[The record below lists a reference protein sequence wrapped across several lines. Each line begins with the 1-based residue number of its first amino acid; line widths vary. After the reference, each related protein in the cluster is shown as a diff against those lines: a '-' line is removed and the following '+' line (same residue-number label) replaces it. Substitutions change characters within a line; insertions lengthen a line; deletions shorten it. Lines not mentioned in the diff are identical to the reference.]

1 MRRTALIGTLAVALA
16 VGGAGLLD
24 TSALGSTAVVTGD
37 LRGTV
42 TSVSSTSVVLAVTDA
57 SSSLR
62 LLKARSLKLR
72 IVSKTQVQRNGKAA
86 KIGALKQNDVVN
98 ARAKCTF
105 AITNAASKISCQA
118 LRLFATA
125 VEAPTAVEFTI
136 TGTTTI
142 IDRSSFML
150 TGATV
155 NADVNASAVART
167 FDLSQPVSLSYDS
180 RTVVLL
186 DGATASITAVS
197 SSNPIRVSVTCQPT
211 KPYNCR
217 AWKILILLPEPIP
230 VTLVGLVS
238 LITPNSITVD
248 VESAAQRQDAGVS
261 VPVLRRQQMP
271 ITVPSGTPVFRGTK
285 AVALKSLGL
294 GERLTVQAMC
304 RLVVPFDCS
313 ASQVSAQG

>member
-1 MRRTALIGTLAVALA
+1 MRRTALIGAFAVALA

-24 TSALGSTAVVTGD
+24 TPAIGSTTVVTGD
-37 LRGTV
+37 VHGTV
-42 TSVSSTSVVLAVTDA
+42 TSASSTSVVLAVTDA

-72 IVSKTQVQRNGKAA
+72 IVGKTQVQRNGKVS
-86 KIGALKQNDVVN
+86 KVSALKQNDVVN
-98 ARAKCTF
+98 AHVKCTF

-118 LRLFATA
+118 LRMLATSTQ
-125 VEAPTAVEFTI
+125 APTAVEFTI

-142 IDRSSFML
+142 IDRSSFMMV
-150 TGATV
+150 GAAV
-155 NADVNASAVART
+155 NADVNASAVARS

-186 DGATASITAVS
+186 DGATASITAIS
-197 SSNPIRVSVTCQPT
+197 SSNPIQVSVSCQPI

-248 VESAAQRQDAGVS
+248 VESAAQRPDASVS

-271 ITVPSGTPVFRGTK
+271 ITVPSGTPVLRGAK
-285 AVALKSLGL
+285 AVALNSLGL
-294 GERLTVQAMC
+294 GERLTVQARC
-304 RLVVPFDCS
+304 RLVVPFDCT